1 MWSVPNVQGRIWT
14 TDAILRETVGQVA
27 LRKKDGCIAVEMEV
41 AGVQA
46 VCDFYNFELYDF
58 LVTGD
63 VLCENSYDNSKLP
76 DANHNLDKL
85 QIALQLAVHI

>member
-1 MWSVPNVQGRIWT
+1 N
-14 TDAILRETVGQVA
+14 E
-27 LRKKDGCIAVEMEV
+27 GCIAVEMEV

-46 VCDFYNFELYDF
+46 VCDFYNFELYNF

-63 VLCENSYDNSKLP
+63 VLCEDNYDNRKLS

-85 QIALQLAVHI
+85 HIALKLAMQI